1 VRPLLATFAVSLL
14 AFLGAGAAGSTP
26 TKATALTP
34 AEQKWAQPVVGLWNV
49 MNTGLLNIVKQAS
62 AQNALILG
70 TKQSK
75 PLVATLLTF
84 ALCPETL
91 AKAGTPPPR
100 MAKIATTMKTA
111 CRHLDTG
118 SRTFGQALTAI
129 SKGNETRGSTLIVQA
144 VGNFK
149 KAQSPLVSARKQL
162 IAIGSKSIFTA

>member
-1 VRPLLATFAVSLL
+1 LLATLAVSAL
-14 AFLGAGAAGSTP
+14 AVLGASVAGSAP
-26 TKATALTP
+26 AKAAKLTP
-34 AEQKWAQPVVGLWNV
+34 AEQKWATPVVGLWNV

-70 TKQSK
+70 TKQNK

-91 AKAGTPPPR
+91 AKAGSPPPR

-111 CRHLDTG
+111 CTRLDSG
-118 SRTFGQALTAI
+118 SRAFGQALTAI
-129 SKGNETRGSTLIVQA
+129 SKGNQTRGSTLIVQA

-149 KAQSPLVSARKQL
+149 KAQSPLASARKQL
-162 IAIGSKSIFTA
+162 IAIGSKNIFTA